1 MNKVTTT
8 NEHRYHNTE
17 NNYGLGNAKPH
28 TEAAGGEHIKGYSCF
43 VMQTL
48 VCSGHTCRS
57 ACRLVAMVTT
67 IICPA
72 IKNWRREQPWNE
84 TSFQPPLRKYRRSQY
99 VQHRNVLRAIVNV
112 QFREGILGGSY

>member
-43 VMQTL
+43 VMQTS
-48 VCSGHTCRS
+48 VCSGHTCTS

-67 IICPA
+67 IICP
-72 IKNWRREQPWNE
+72 
-84 TSFQPPLRKYRRSQY
+84 
-99 VQHRNVLRAIVNV
+99 
-112 QFREGILGGSY
+112 GIWVAGMFEVIHLCTCNNSTAVAV